1 MKKVFYINDKLKS
14 LLSNIIY
21 EIQNY
26 NSTIMKYTENIQNNI
41 DNSNYIKDNK
51 ATILRQSFLIDKTM
65 KLFYDFSDINSNN
78 LIINKTSED
87 INKIIEGIT
96 KDFED
101 LLLSKRIKIKFNN
114 NENEEVKHN
123 YITLLDKSKI
133 ENSIS
138 NIFLFIYNMAK
149 VNSFVEISYSSI
161 DYNDEE
167 FLFNNGLKNNLVNNN
182 LLIEIIFESQNIP
195 EELELKLFK
204 TPLLTYNENSFN
216 NLYLYTAY
224 NIIVKHSG
232 DIWIDAIENRNKKKF
247 NIILP
252 INKNYE

>member
-78 LIINKTSED
+78 LILNKTSED

-114 NENEEVKHN
+114 NENEEVKYN

-138 NIFLFIYNMAK
+138 KTGYSYNA
-149 VNSFVEISYSSI
+149 V
-161 DYNDEE
+161 
-167 FLFNNGLKNNLVNNN
+167 
-182 LLIEIIFESQNIP
+182 
-195 EELELKLFK
+195 FK
-204 TPLLTYNENSFN
+204 TSYISASRISRTDNGITGTS
-216 NLYLYTAY
+216 
-224 NIIVKHSG
+224 
-232 DIWIDAIENRNKKKF
+232 
-247 NIILP
+247 
-252 INKNYE
+252 

>member
-78 LIINKTSED
+78 LILNKTSED

-114 NENEEVKHN
+114 NE
-123 YITLLDKSKI
+123 TRLLHSEKALCSSLFFSNLFI
-133 ENSIS
+133 GQLSYLIS
-138 NIFLFIYNMAK
+138 SSLQINIF
-149 VNSFVEISYSSI
+149 
-161 DYNDEE
+161 
-167 FLFNNGLKNNLVNNN
+167 
-182 LLIEIIFESQNIP
+182 
-195 EELELKLFK
+195 
-204 TPLLTYNENSFN
+204 
-216 NLYLYTAY
+216 
-224 NIIVKHSG
+224 
-232 DIWIDAIENRNKKKF
+232 
-247 NIILP
+247 
-252 INKNYE
+252 